1 MENMS
6 KKTANIQPVQADVM
20 LERKEMLLTGFFN
33 ELEKL
38 DISIDEVVNVYKQK
52 TIKGKML

>member
-52 TIKGKML
+52 NNKR